1 MIIDKFANSI
11 LEARFN
17 NKVEIEPIV
26 KLISEYEKQFTDK
39 NDLNNSTNGEFMALW
54 SALSFSFLQIDAD
67 DYSLSLTS
75 SNTLPKVWYYRTE
88 FDIDQSN

>member
-39 NDLNNSTNGEFMALW
+39 NDLNNSTNGEFMAL
-54 SALSFSFLQIDAD
+54 
-67 DYSLSLTS
+67 
-75 SNTLPKVWYYRTE
+75 
-88 FDIDQSN
+88 